1 MILRSA
7 LEQLH
12 MEVRG
17 AEVGKSM
24 QTVNQISLKDT
35 EFYKFVSHK
44 FYKMKMKL

>member
-1 MILRSA
+1 MILRST

-12 MEVRG
+12 MEVQG

-35 EFYKFVSHK
+35 ESYKFISQK
-44 FYKMKMKL
+44 FCKIKMK